1 MSNQIE
7 SESQRQPIQ
16 ASVTRDIGPS
26 VERDE
31 SADIELTESSPQ
43 TGPEDGDEGVSEPLP
58 LDQIFEILRNQRR
71 RYVLEYLDGKDGSV
85 TLRELAEQLT
95 AWENDKEPN
104 EITSAERKR
113 VYVGLYQCHLPKMD
127 STNVISFNKPRGII
141 EPGEHID
148 IFEQY
153 LESNEEPNVSW
164 HQYYFGLSL
173 VGVASV
179 SMVIVLAPMMTFPI
193 TEAITGLLV
202 AAFFI
207 CSMVNAWHERQA
219 NG

>member
-7 SESQRQPIQ
+7 SESQQQPIQ
-16 ASVTRDIGPS
+16 TSVTQDVGPS
-26 VERDE
+26 VEREE
-31 SADIELTESSPQ
+31 SADIELTESSPEASQ
-43 TGPEDGDEGVSEPLP
+43 EDGDEGVSEPLP

-95 AWENDKEPN
+95 AWENDKEPH

-127 STNVISFNKPRGII
+127 STDVISFNKPRGII

-153 LESNEEPNVSW
+153 LAGNEETNLPW

-179 SMVIVLAPMMTFPI
+179 SMVIILAPMMTFPI
-193 TEAITGLLV
+193 AETITGLLV
-202 AAFFI
+202 FAFFI
-207 CSMVNAWHERQA
+207 CSIVNAWYERRVDD
-219 NG
+219 